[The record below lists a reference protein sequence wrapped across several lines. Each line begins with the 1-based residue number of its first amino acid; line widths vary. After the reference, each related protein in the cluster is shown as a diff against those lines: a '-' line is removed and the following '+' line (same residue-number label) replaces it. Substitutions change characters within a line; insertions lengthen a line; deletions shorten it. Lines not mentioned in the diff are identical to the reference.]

1 MTVMVAAEEK
11 LNDVQETKIG
21 NPLVGENTNKK
32 NKVHWSD
39 YREVCICVQ
48 VRHIV
53 YRKSH

>member
-39 YREVCICVQ
+39 YREVCIYVQ
-48 VRHIV
+48 VRHIF
-53 YRKSH
+53 